1 LLKIGIIGEK
11 EYGGE
16 EIVNF
21 KIFKWIIFLFL
32 FSIKCT
38 IFVHE
43 IQQHLPK
50 KKLLCLKEG
59 LKFLATNIHKT
70 LSHYL

>member
-16 EIVNF
+16 EIVDS
-21 KIFKWIIFLFL
+21 KLFKWIILIFL
-32 FSIKCT
+32 FSTKCT
-38 IFVHE
+38 IFLHE
-43 IQQHLPK
+43 SQKHLK

-59 LKFLATNIHKT
+59 LKFSPTNIIKP
-70 LSHYL
+70 